1 MAKSVV
7 PASVTSSPV
16 MASWPFVLLEHLDE
30 FATLAWYLVADSLLV
45 EETFSRTMAKL
56 DSIVLE
62 ASMPAVA
69 YSQLRYVFIS
79 QAIAVLSEVRRERSE
94 SALSRPTSLSGL
106 PDLPRLAFLLRL
118 VIRLPE
124 AEVAKCL
131 DISPSTVKELVTNA
145 IERLS
150 VTSPLSAATEWHAA

>member
-7 PASVTSSPV
+7 PASFTSSPV

-30 FATLAWYLVADSLLV
+30 FATLAWYLVADSMLV

-106 PDLPRLAFLLRL
+106 PDLPRLAFMLRL